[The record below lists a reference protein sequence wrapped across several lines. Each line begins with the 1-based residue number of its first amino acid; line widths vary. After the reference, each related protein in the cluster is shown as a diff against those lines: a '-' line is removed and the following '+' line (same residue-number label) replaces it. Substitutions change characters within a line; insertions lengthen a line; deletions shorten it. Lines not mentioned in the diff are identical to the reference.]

1 MFTSFIEDTKSSIMA
16 LYSTIDTTGNQE
28 EVEVVVT
35 VPMKD
40 TYPLNKAESIA
51 SKNSMFIQTR
61 DDDVPSASSS
71 MKGEERNNDSPPQES
86 GSIYNWQAVLEQI
99 RADTSLAKIA
109 VDGVLPLHAACGDG
123 APIDVIKFLLKE
135 YPEAAQA
142 KCDKGYL
149 PIMWHF
155 ELNTKSPSEEVVLAL
170 IEAYPGGAAAVNPEN
185 QLPIHLACKAK
196 GVTEKIFT
204 ALLCANPEGAYVR
217 DDNGKYPVN
226 YAAANDDVA
235 TKMNAYNAFSTFLN
249 DETFLNILNETCVS
263 LTAAPL
269 ASMKAYASHATGL
282 VLKCMQGIDNEEERR
297 DFSDI
302 SNISEASKKSSK
314 SAQDIAVPMARSRS
328 GSSTTPRILNNST
341 NVEEPEKAEVVP
353 TKEESSTS
361 GQISKASR
369 QSIRSAKSPVR
380 GNSKLLFQLGCN
392 VTKSADEK
400 AATNEESAEVLPNPI
415 LKNSSTPKS
424 KSTLCKMKG
433 FLTSKLKK
441 VS

>member
-16 LYSTIDTTGNQE
+16 LYSTIDATGKQE
-28 EVEVVVT
+28 EGVVT

-40 TYPLNKAESIA
+40 TYALNKAQSIA

-71 MKGEERNNDSPPQES
+71 MKGEERNSNNDSPPQES

-196 GVTEKIFT
+196 GVSEKIFT
-204 ALLCANPEGAYVR
+204 ALLCANPEGAYVC
-217 DDNGKYPVN
+217 DNNGKYPVN

-235 TKMNAYNAFSTFLN
+235 TK
-249 DETFLNILNETCVS
+249 DE
-263 LTAAPL
+263 
-269 ASMKAYASHATGL
+269 
-282 VLKCMQGIDNEEERR
+282 
-297 DFSDI
+297 
-302 SNISEASKKSSK
+302 
-314 SAQDIAVPMARSRS
+314 
-328 GSSTTPRILNNST
+328 RI
-341 NVEEPEKAEVVP
+341 
-353 TKEESSTS
+353 
-361 GQISKASR
+361 QR
-369 QSIRSAKSPVR
+369 
-380 GNSKLLFQLGCN
+380 LFPCFN
-392 VTKSADEK
+392 
-400 AATNEESAEVLPNPI
+400 
-415 LKNSSTPKS
+415 
-424 KSTLCKMKG
+424 
-433 FLTSKLKK
+433 
-441 VS
+441 